1 MTSDFLYRNA
11 ARALRAARS
20 LALAT
25 LLPAFAATAHAQL
38 GGSMPAAPPAGSA
51 ALANQLLANQLLDAS
66 VRVRSWTD
74 EGGTTIHE
82 YASADGLIFAYTW
95 QGPTMP
101 DLHGLLGNYLA
112 YRDKADAQH
121 DERSSLHASR
131 VVLPD
136 VVVDSGGQMRSY
148 VDRAWLP
155 AALPP
160 GVSPADL
167 R

>member
-1 MTSDFLYRNA
+1 MTHRLLYSTA
-11 ARALRAARS
+11 
-20 LALAT
+20 ALASMT
-25 LLPAFAATAHAQL
+25 LLAASAQAQL
-38 GGSMPAAPPAGSA
+38 GGTVPTAPSA
-51 ALANQLLANQLLDAS
+51 ASGAVKDALLLDRT

-74 EGGTTIHE
+74 EGGTAIHE
-82 YASADGLIFAYTW
+82 YASSDGLIFAYTW

-101 DLHGLLGNYLA
+101 DLEHLLGKYTES
-112 YRDKADAQH
+112 YRAKANA
-121 DERSSLHASR
+121 RPASSGGLHASR
-131 VVLPD
+131 IAQPD

-148 VDRAWLP
+148 VGRAWLP